1 LKRILV
7 VDDDGRARS
16 SLCALL
22 HEGGYETDEAATEI
36 EAMRCL
42 EQGVHELVITD
53 LCAPDCACMGL
64 LHWIRDHYPRT
75 DIIVVSAYGSVDC
88 VVRTIKMGV
97 LNYVMKPVDGPE
109 FLNLVQE
116 AFLRREHQLLSLRR
130 VNEPYCYVVDR
141 VVGVSRSMEKVLET
155 ALRVSEVDSGIL
167 IHGES
172 GTGKELIA
180 RIIHNRST
188 TRGKREFVAIN
199 CSAIPNDILE
209 SELFG
214 YAQGAFTGAGRSR
227 MGLIEVADGGTLF
240 MDEIG
245 DTTPQ
250 FQSKLLRVIQE
261 KEIRRLGDN
270 ERRSVDVRIVAATNR
285 NLRQMVREGAFR
297 EDLYYRL
304 SVIDIV
310 LPPLRERREDIE
322 PLVSYILQEINGRLG
337 NERKGVSDEAMAV
350 LTAYPWPGNVRE
362 LRNSLE
368 RAAVLS
374 DHRVLQPGDF
384 PLALDHYLKGLK
396 TGGDEDIVPLKEME
410 RRYLLKAMHKYNY
423 NQKLVARK
431 LGIGYTTLW
440 RKLKLNDKDFKSTP

>member
-1 LKRILV
+1 
-7 VDDDGRARS
+7 
-16 SLCALL
+16 
-22 HEGGYETDEAATEI
+22 
-36 EAMRCL
+36 
-42 EQGVHELVITD
+42 
-53 LCAPDCACMGL
+53 
-64 LHWIRDHYPRT
+64 
-75 DIIVVSAYGSVDC
+75 
-88 VVRTIKMGV
+88 
-97 LNYVMKPVDGPE
+97 
-109 FLNLVQE
+109 
-116 AFLRREHQLLSLRR
+116 
-130 VNEPYCYVVDR
+130 
-141 VVGVSRSMEKVLET
+141 
-155 ALRVSEVDSGIL
+155 
-167 IHGES
+167 
-172 GTGKELIA
+172 
-180 RIIHNRST
+180 
-188 TRGKREFVAIN
+188 
-199 CSAIPNDILE
+199 
-209 SELFG
+209 
-214 YAQGAFTGAGRSR
+214 

-310 LPPLRERREDIE
+310 LPPLRDRREDIE
-322 PLVSYILQEINGRLG
+322 PLVAYILQEINGRLG
-337 NERKGVSDEAMAV
+337 NERKRVSDEAMAV

-384 PLALDHYLKGLK
+384 PLALDHYLKGMK
-396 TGGDEDIVPLKEME
+396 AGGDEDIVPLKEME

-440 RKLKLNDKDFKSTP
+440 RKLKFNDKDFKSTP

>member
-1 LKRILV
+1 I
-7 VDDDGRARS
+7 
-16 SLCALL
+16 
-22 HEGGYETDEAATEI
+22 
-36 EAMRCL
+36 
-42 EQGVHELVITD
+42 
-53 LCAPDCACMGL
+53 
-64 LHWIRDHYPRT
+64 
-75 DIIVVSAYGSVDC
+75 VSAYGSVDC

-116 AFLRREHQLLSLRR
+116 AFLRREHHLLSLRR

-188 TRGKREFVAIN
+188 TRSKREFVAIN

-270 ERRSVDVRIVAATNR
+270 ERRLVDVRIVAATNR
-285 NLRQMVREGAFR
+285 DLRQMVREGAFR

-310 LPPLRERREDIE
+310 IPPLRERREDME
-322 PLVSYILQEINGRLG
+322 PLVAYILQEINGRLG
-337 NERKGVSDEAMAV
+337 NDRKVVSDEAMAV

-384 PLALDHYLKGLK
+384 PLALEHYLKGLK

-440 RKLKLNDKDFKSTP
+440 RKLKFNDKDFKSTP